1 MATREGGMAVRTGF
15 YWNLRNWQLL
25 TVPKQGGL
33 LPGGLDDRYVR
44 VPVLLMLLV
53 APLMGALYVMFLP
66 FIGFAMLASFVARK
80 SAVAVKAGFIGV
92 MATISPQWRPG
103 EAYLAGKKKA
113 ATPPDTPAEKNGAGT
128 TGLDQLQREIEEKR
142 ADKGQ

>member
-1 MATREGGMAVRTGF
+1 MMTREGGMAVRTGF
-15 YWNLRNWQLL
+15 YWNLRGWQLL

-33 LPGGLDDRYVR
+33 LPGGTDDRYVR
-44 VPVLLMLLV
+44 IPVLLMLLV
-53 APLMGALYVMFLP
+53 APLMGALYVIFLP

-80 SAVAVKAGFIGV
+80 SAVAVKAAFMGV

-113 ATPPDTPAEKNGAGT
+113 ATPPETAPQKKGTDT
-128 TGLDQLQREIEEKR
+128 TGLDELQREIEEKR
-142 ADKGQ
+142 ADREQ

>member
-1 MATREGGMAVRTGF
+1 MMTREGGMAVKTGF
-15 YWNLRNWQLL
+15 YWNLRGWQLL
-25 TVPKQGGL
+25 TVPRQGGP
-33 LPGGLDDRYVR
+33 LPGGVDDRYVR
-44 VPVLLMLLV
+44 VPVLLMLLL

-80 SAVAVKAGFIGV
+80 SAVGVRAAFMGV

-113 ATPPDTPAEKNGAGT
+113 ATPPDRAPEEKGAGT
-128 TGLDQLQREIEEKR
+128 AGLDELQREIEEKR

>member
-15 YWNLRNWQLL
+15 YWNLRSWQLL
-25 TVPKQGGL
+25 TVPRQGGF
-33 LPGGLDDRYVR
+33 LPGGIDDRYVR
-44 VPVLLMLLV
+44 VPVLLMLLL
-53 APLMGALYVMFLP
+53 APLMGALYVIFLP

-80 SAVAVKAGFIGV
+80 SAVAARSAFMGV

-113 ATPPDTPAEKNGAGT
+113 AGPPDTAADK
-128 TGLDQLQREIEEKR
+128 TGSGSTSLDELEREIENKR

>member
-1 MATREGGMAVRTGF
+1 MMAREGGMAVRTGF
-15 YWNLRNWQLL
+15 YWNLRGWQLL

-33 LPGGLDDRYVR
+33 LPGGIDDRYVR
-44 VPVLLMLLV
+44 VPVLLMLL
-53 APLMGALYVMFLP
+53 LP

-80 SAVAVKAGFIGV
+80 SAVAVKAGFMGV

-103 EAYLAGKKKA
+103 EAYLAGKKRA
-113 ATPPDTPAEKNGAGT
+113 ATPPGT
-128 TGLDQLQREIEEKR
+128 TPEKKPADTAGLDELQREIEEKR